1 MTNKVTA
8 FQIKL
13 NSLLR
18 KIGYTRDPEFIPV
31 FFFARSGSTVHGAT
45 LNTHSNCVSLNEA
58 FETYTDKDG
67 VPYLKINKPRTLDV
81 YFSHFENHRI
91 ALNRDNFLSLIKQ
104 HPLYQRANKGK
115 YLTHCFVQFNE
126 FYFPIFQDKLDF
138 DAFFSFIGREFP
150 GMIFI
155 SRKNS
160 LAQSVSVKRAR
171 EFDIWHSSTLNKNQD
186 LNKSVYYNPTGPY
199 TSHLVSGN
207 NLVEFLENKQA
218 CEKAILETAQK
229 YNKRLLHLTY
239 EDDIEPDVTIGV
251 NKVIDFF
258 DIPESAKPL
267 KVPLQKTSFG
277 LKNDISN
284 YDEISALLKG
294 SSVEWMLT

>member
-1 MTNKVTA
+1 MKEKVSA

-13 NSLLR
+13 NSILR
-18 KIGYTRDPEFIPV
+18 KLGHSRDPEFIPV

-45 LNTHSNCVSLNEA
+45 LNTHTNCVSLNEA
-58 FETYTDKDG
+58 FEHYTDAEG
-67 VPYLKINKPRTLDV
+67 VPYLKINQPKKV
-81 YFSHFENHRI
+81 EAYFEHFKN
-91 ALNRDNFLSLIKQ
+91 NRLPLTREHFLSIVKQ
-104 HPLYQRANKGK
+104 HRDYIRAKKGK
-115 YLTHCFVQFNE
+115 YLTHCFIQFNE

-171 EFDIWHSSTLNKNQD
+171 EFEIWHSSTLKKNQD
-186 LNKSVYYNPTGPY
+186 LKESIYYNPNGPY
-199 TSHLVSGN
+199 TSHLVTGN
-207 NLVEFLENKQA
+207 SLVEFLENKQSS
-218 CEKAILETAQK
+218 EKAILETAQK

-251 NKVIDFF
+251 NKVINFF

-294 SSVEWMLT
+294 TSVEWMLT